1 MSDISHTQV
10 SNPKLP
16 LISLLALSMAGF
28 ICIMTETVPAGLL
41 PHISNGLNVST
52 PLAGQLVT
60 LYAIGSLVAAIPVTF
75 ATQSWKR
82 KPLLLFAIGL
92 FFIFNT
98 ITAFSS
104 NYTLTLV
111 ARFFAGVGAGIVW
124 SMLTGYA
131 RRMVA
136 PELKGRATAIAMVGT
151 PIALSLGVP
160 IGTILGESFGW
171 RAVFIIMSI
180 LTFILIIW
188 IIVKV
193 PDFLGNSSGNQVSI
207 YKVFTIPGVRPI
219 LSVVILWMIAH
230 NILYTYIAPFLVEMN
245 LGTKVG
251 ISLFIFG
258 GLSLI
263 GIWVTGVLID
273 KKLRLLV
280 LLSLIGFSLSTL
292 LFQFSGGYTI
302 SIFIGIALWG
312 ITFGGAA
319 TLLQTALAQSVGEKN
334 VDTAMSMNT
343 TVWNAAIAGGGI
355 IGGILLDSFG
365 SISFPLTI
373 LILTVLAIVIVVSN
387 KKHAFVKQ

>member
-1 MSDISHTQV
+1 MSDINQSQN

-16 LISLLALSMAGF
+16 LMSLLALSMAGF

-41 PHISNGLNVST
+41 PHISNGLDVST

-60 LYAIGSLVAAIPVTF
+60 LYAVGSLIAAIPVTF

-92 FFIFNT
+92 FLIFNT
-98 ITAFSS
+98 ITALSS
-104 NYTLTLV
+104 NYTLTLF

-131 RRMVA
+131 RRMV
-136 PELKGRATAIAMVGT
+136 PQELKGRATAIAMVGT

-160 IGTILGESFGW
+160 FGTILGDYLGW
-171 RAVFIIMSI
+171 RAVFIIMSF
-180 LTFILIIW
+180 LAFILIIW
-188 IIVKV
+188 IVVKV
-193 PDFLGNSSGNQVSI
+193 PDFSGNSSKNRVSI
-207 YKVFTIPGVRPI
+207 YKVFTMPGVRPI
-219 LSVVILWMIAH
+219 LSVVVLWMIAH
-230 NILYTYIAPFLVEMN
+230 NILYTYIAPFLVAMN

-273 KKLRLLV
+273 KKLRVLV
-280 LLSLIGFSLSTL
+280 LLSLIGFSLSAL
-292 LFQFSGGYTI
+292 FFQFAGGYTFI
-302 SIFIGIALWG
+302 IFIGIALWG

-334 VDTAMSMNT
+334 VDAAMSMNT
-343 TVWNAAIAGGGI
+343 TVWNTAIAGGGI
-355 IGGILLDSFG
+355 IGGLLLDSFG
-365 SISFPLTI
+365 SISFPITI
-373 LILTVLAIVIVVSN
+373 LVLAILAIGIVLSN
-387 KKHAFVKQ
+387 QKYAFQKQ

>member
-1 MSDISHTQV
+1 MSAISQSQNTDL
-10 SNPKLP
+10 KLP
-16 LISLLALSMAGF
+16 LTSLLALSMAGF

-41 PHISNGLNVST
+41 PHISNGLGVST

-60 LYAIGSLVAAIPVTF
+60 LYAIGSLAAAIPVTF

-82 KPLLLFAIGL
+82 KPLLLFAVGL
-92 FFIFNT
+92 FLIFNT
-98 ITAFSS
+98 ITALSS
-104 NYTLTLV
+104 NYTLTLI

-131 RRMVA
+131 RRMV
-136 PELKGRATAIAMVGT
+136 PQELKGRATAIAMVGT

-160 IGTILGESFGW
+160 IGTILGDYLGW

-180 LTFILIIW
+180 LAAILIIW
-188 IIVKV
+188 ILIKV
-193 PDFLGNSSGNQVSI
+193 PDFSGNSSENRVSL

-219 LSVVILWMIAH
+219 LSVVVLWMIAH
-230 NILYTYIAPFLVEMN
+230 NILYTYIAPFLGAMN
-245 LGTKVG
+245 LGSKVG

-263 GIWVTGVLID
+263 GIWVTGILID

-280 LLSLIGFSLSTL
+280 LISLIGFSLTAL
-292 LFQFSGGYTI
+292 LFQFAGSYPFI
-302 SIFIGIALWG
+302 IFTGIALWG

-334 VDTAMSMNT
+334 VDAAMSMNT

-355 IGGILLDSFG
+355 IGGVLLDSFG
-365 SISFPLTI
+365 SISFPPSI
-373 LILTVLAIVIVVSN
+373 LLLAVLAMVIALSN
-387 KKHAFVKQ
+387 QKYAFVKQ

>member
-10 SNPKLP
+10 SNTKLP

-136 PELKGRATAIAMVGT
+136 SELKGRATAIAMVGT

-160 IGTILGESFGW
+160 IGTILGESLGW

-180 LTFILIIW
+180 LAFILIIW
-188 IIVKV
+188 IVVKV
-193 PDFLGNSSGNQVSI
+193 PDFPGNSSGNRVSI

>member
-160 IGTILGESFGW
+160 IGTILGESLGW

-193 PDFLGNSSGNQVSI
+193 PDFPGNSSGNRVSI

-258 GLSLI
+258 ALSLI